1 MGEGNISLGAVTFP
15 CVTGPALSGAGAWPW
30 CEASGGPGAQSQR
43 ATWRQGRGDEPR
55 WRGGPAQVRRHL
67 SAVLQK
73 DEPQVMFFFFPHVL
87 LGAKGPQKGRK
98 GKMDSC
104 QPYINAILNSKSWW
118 KNLAEEQI
126 TPASKLAIR
135 LFCLSTN

>member
-1 MGEGNISLGAVTFP
+1 M
-15 CVTGPALSGAGAWPW
+15 AGRP
-30 CEASGGPGAQSQR
+30 GPGAPTPVCR
-43 ATWRQGRGDEPR
+43 ASEGRASGD
-55 WRGGPAQVRRHL
+55 V
-67 SAVLQK
+67 
-73 DEPQVMFFFFPHVL
+73 FFFPHVL

-135 LFCLSTN
+135 LFCLSTNLVGIY